1 MIPNTSN
8 IDSVPTIERT
18 KDMRILN
25 LDIENIKRVKAV
37 SIDHPSADVQVIGGR
52 NAQGKT
58 SVLDAI
64 WLALGGA
71 RASKAS
77 PNPVHSGATFATI
90 RVKLGENQP
99 EFVVERKFSK
109 AGRSQLRVTS
119 ADGLRYDSP
128 QKMLDTMI
136 GNGNLAYD
144 PISFLRQSPREQV
157 ETLLHTIDL
166 GIDLDALDQ
175 KRNALFTERTAVN
188 RAVRDS
194 EGQLKQ
200 IGDVADVK
208 HAGRPVDA
216 IQADLK
222 KVQSEQKTYDRVKE
236 EERVLADR
244 VSQLRSALNEAQ
256 SSLHEHEVWL
266 KANTRPDDSKLFEE
280 LQSAQYAAANEE
292 RRRIRDDAEWL
303 LSDRKRR
310 AEELTDGINA
320 IDAQKCDAIATA
332 QMPIDGLSFTDDCV
346 TYNGQPLAQCSGAE
360 GIRVSLALAATQK
373 SDIRVILIRD
383 GSLLDEDSMS
393 EVRRFAQEHD
403 VQIWIERVGSADED
417 ALIIEDGEVTD
428 A

>member
-1 MIPNTSN
+1 
-8 IDSVPTIERT
+8 
-18 KDMRILN
+18 MRILN

-77 PNPVHSGATFATI
+77 PNPVHSGASSAMI

-99 EFVVERKFSK
+99 EFVIERKFSK

-128 QKMLDTMI
+128 QKMLDAMI
-136 GNGNLAYD
+136 GGGGNLAYD
-144 PISFLRQSPREQV
+144 PVSFLRQSPREQV

-175 KRNALFTERTAVN
+175 KRKALFTERTAVN

-208 HAGRPVDA
+208 HTGRPVDA

-236 EERVLADR
+236 EERVLVDR
-244 VSQLRSALNEAQ
+244 VSQLRSALNEVQ

-280 LQSAQYAAANEE
+280 LQSAQHAAANEE
-292 RRRIRDDAEWL
+292 RRRIRDDAEL
-303 LSDRKRR
+303 LLKDRKRR
-310 AEELTDGINA
+310 AEELTDAINS
-320 IDAQKCDAIATA
+320 IDAQKCDSIATA

-346 TYNGQPLAQCSGAE
+346 TYNDQPLTQCSGAE
-360 GIRVSLALAATQK
+360 SIRVSLALAAAQK

-383 GSLLDEDSMS
+383 GSLLDDDSMS

-417 ALIIEDGEVTD
+417 ALIIEDGEVAD

>member
-1 MIPNTSN
+1 
-8 IDSVPTIERT
+8 
-18 KDMRILN
+18 MRILN

-77 PNPVHSGATFATI
+77 PNPVHSGADFATI
-90 RVKLGENQP
+90 RVKLGEDQP
-99 EFVVERKFSK
+99 EFVIERKWSK

-128 QKMLDTMI
+128 QKMLDAMI
-136 GNGNLAYD
+136 GGGNLAYD
-144 PISFLRQSPREQV
+144 PVSFLRQSPSEQV

-166 GIDLDALDQ
+166 GIDLDVLDQ
-175 KRNALFTERTAVN
+175 KRKALFAERTAVN

-208 HAGRPVDA
+208 HTGRPVDA
-216 IQADLK
+216 IHADLK
-222 KVQSEQKTYDRVKE
+222 KIQSEQKTYDRVKE
-236 EERVLADR
+236 EERVLVDR

-280 LQSAQYAAANEE
+280 LQLAQHAAANEE
-292 RRRIRDDAEWL
+292 RRRIRNDAEWL
-303 LSDRKRR
+303 LEDRRRR
-310 AEELTDGINA
+310 AEELTGAINS

-346 TYNGQPLAQCSGAE
+346 TYNDQPLAQCSGAE
-360 GIRVSLALAATQK
+360 GIRVSLALAAAQK

-383 GSLLDEDSMS
+383 GSLLDADSMS

-417 ALIIEDGEVTD
+417 ALIIEDGEVID